1 MIRRKVRNL
10 RKLGTAL
17 IIMGA
22 VCITTLILLDSF
34 VRPTLEL
41 LLDYKCR
48 TSAERIISDAVY
60 ERFSDEDD
68 IGELISF
75 IFDNE
80 GRIAALNTNR
90 SKINS
95 LKAVLDD
102 AVNEGLS
109 HVREDTVG
117 ISVGTLTGL
126 SFLYGVGPELIF
138 QIEPHGKAE
147 TKLLSTFD
155 DAGINQTIHSIIL
168 EVDAQL
174 SPVMP
179 GFSNTVDVSYDILIS
194 QTVIVGKVPDSY
206 SHIVLDEE
214 GLTELANIDI

>member
-1 MIRRKVRNL
+1 MVHRKGVFL
-10 RKLGTAL
+10 RKAGTFL
-17 IIMGA
+17 IILGA
-22 VCITTLILLDSF
+22 LCIVLLIVLDAF
-34 VRPTLEL
+34 MRPTLEL

-60 ERFSDEDD
+60 ERFSGDEDTGD
-68 IGELISF
+68 LISF
-75 IFDNE
+75 IFDND
-80 GRIAALNTNR
+80 GRVAALNTNR

-95 LKAVLDD
+95 LKALLND

-109 HVREDTVG
+109 HVREDTVS

-147 TKLLSTFD
+147 TKLVSTFE

-168 EVDAQL
+168 EVEATL
-174 SPVMP
+174 SPMMP
-179 GFSNTVDVSYDILIS
+179 GFRNNVDVSYDILIS

-214 GLTELANIDI
+214 SLGEIANIDI